1 MIGLKRESRE
11 DGKNQ
16 KRIDALGKNM
26 RRMGKTIDELQ
37 KFGKEDNP
45 VDIDCLIG
53 SSYLGLS

>member
-11 DGKNQ
+11 DRKDQ
-16 KRIDALGKNM
+16 KVINALGKSM
-26 RRMGKTIDELQ
+26 RDMAKKIDELQ
-37 KFGKEDNP
+37 KFGEEDNP